1 MLTVLLNE
9 SKLISKSRDIKNY
22 KSNSKD
28 KRNTQLSEPNPKIE
42 EIRRKLINQEISF
55 ISEK

>member
-1 MLTVLLNE
+1 MLNE
-9 SKLISKSRDIKNY
+9 SKLISKSRGIKNY